1 MTLSEYLRIACT
13 KAGFT
18 RTELAV
24 WLEYSKNTV
33 NAWIAG
39 TNKRPHPL
47 RRKHMEDRIILLMKV
62 LKRAHSP
69 LPVPPSV
76 TQFERKKY
84 IEKVRDYALGRVSKA
99 GSSA

>member
-1 MTLSEYLRIACT
+1 
-13 KAGFT
+13 
-18 RTELAV
+18 
-24 WLEYSKNTV
+24 
-33 NAWIAG
+33 
-39 TNKRPHPL
+39 
-47 RRKHMEDRIILLMKV
+47 MEDRIILLMKV